1 MKFTITVKN
10 PDSIE
15 DSIDNAVEDMIQS
28 KLEDA
33 DFPNVETMREEAKEM
48 LWASCKKWVEY
59 QEYIRIEI
67 DTENGT
73 ATVLEV

>member
-15 DSIDNAVEDMIQS
+15 DSIDRAAEESI
-28 KLEDA
+28 EDA
-33 DFPNVETMREEAKEM
+33 DFKDRHDYLDIKEEKKQQ
-48 LWASCKKWVEY
+48 LWAACSKWVEY

-67 DTENGT
+67 DTELGT
-73 ATVLEV
+73 AKVCEV